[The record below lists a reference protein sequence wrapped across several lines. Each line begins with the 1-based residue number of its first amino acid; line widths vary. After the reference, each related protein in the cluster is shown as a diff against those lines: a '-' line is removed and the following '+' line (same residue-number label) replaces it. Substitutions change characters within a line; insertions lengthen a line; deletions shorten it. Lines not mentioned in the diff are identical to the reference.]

1 MKRLLTI
8 LYIYGI
14 CFPAISQEPG
24 SISYQATVRNF
35 KGEIVSER
43 EVTVQLCILKGSI
56 AGEVIFKEI
65 QKTITSHMGIMTLT
79 IGNGTDQTGD
89 INSIGWSED
98 DYFLKVGIDTT
109 GGNVFTEI
117 GTTQLVV
124 ISVDLTQ
131 KGNKDASS
139 LIEDDELLI
148 IRKYVGTYIDFR
160 HTGPE
165 EYAGPNL
172 IWIKTTMEKTFG
184 KISAYGKTCKFSVGD
199 NLYIR
204 RILYSPGEISGHWI
218 YQIEN
223 DSSAFYRVTE
233 LQHDKKVF
241 IETWFQ

>member
-8 LYIYGI
+8 LFIYSI
-14 CFPAISQEPG
+14 CLPAMSQEPG
-24 SISYQATVRNF
+24 SISYQTTVRNF
-35 KGEIVSER
+35 KGQIVSEKAIS
-43 EVTVQLCILKGSI
+43 VQLSILKGNIS
-56 AGEVIFKEI
+56 GEAVFSEI
-65 QKTITSHMGIMTLT
+65 QKTITSQMGMITLT
-79 IGNGTDQTGD
+79 IGNGHDQTGD
-89 INSIGWSED
+89 FKSIEWSED
-98 DYFLKVGIDTT
+98 SYYLKAGIDTT

-117 GTTQLVV
+117 GVTQLVV
-124 ISVDLTQ
+124 IPVDLPQEAEEET
-131 KGNKDASS
+131 SS

-148 IRKYVGTYIDFR
+148 IRKYVGTYIDYR
-160 HTGPE
+160 HTGTK

-172 IWIKTTMEKTFG
+172 IWIKTTMEKTYG
-184 KISAYGKTCKFSVGD
+184 KISAYGKTCKFSAGD

-204 RILYSPGEISGHWI
+204 RILFSPGEISGHWI